1 MKRVLRI
8 INRPAIGG
16 PILNAGYLSRY
27 LGPDFETL
35 LVAGRCESHETPA
48 TELLSSMGVQ
58 VYQMDSMGRSL
69 NPLHDWKSLLEL
81 RKLIRAFKP
90 DIIHTHA
97 AKPGALG
104 RLAGYL
110 EKVPVVVHTYHG
122 HVFHSYFHPL
132 KTRVFLE
139 IERRLARVSD
149 ALIAISPEQK
159 EELTST
165 FRIAPE
171 EKFQIVPLGL
181 DLDRFQFDRASK
193 RNAFR
198 SAYGL
203 QENDIAVVITGRL
216 VPIKN
221 HSLFLNALAS
231 SKKQTG
237 QRIVGFIVGDGEM
250 RESIEEEARDLGF
263 VFSGT
268 NSRKPE
274 EDLVFTSWRTDIDTV
289 NAGAD
294 IIALTSLNEGT
305 PVSLIEASAAGCPV
319 VSTRVG
325 GVESVVLEGKTGYL
339 VERRDVDAFAARLAR
354 LAENPE
360 LRDQFGQ
367 AGAEHVR
374 SKFAYQRLVSDMTAL
389 YHELLEK
396 KQLDI

>member
-8 INRPAIGG
+8 INRSAIGG

-27 LGPDFETL
+27 LSPDFETL
-35 LVAGRCESHETPA
+35 LVSGRCESHETPA

-58 VYQMDSMGRSL
+58 VRQMDSMGRSL
-69 NPLHDWKSLLEL
+69 NPLHDWKSLQEL

-104 RLAGYL
+104 RLAGHL

-132 KTRVFLE
+132 KTRIFLE
-139 IERRLARVSD
+139 IERRLGRVSD

-159 EELTST
+159 EELTAT
-165 FRIAPE
+165 YRIAPE
-171 EKFQIVPLGL
+171 EKFRIVPLGL
-181 DLDRFQFDRASK
+181 DLDRFQFDRATK
-193 RNAFR
+193 RNVFR

-221 HSLFLNALAS
+221 HSLILQALIAV
-231 SKKQTG
+231 KKRTG
-237 QRIVGFIVGDGEM
+237 KRLIGFIVGDGEM
-250 RESIEEEARDLGF
+250 RAAIEQEARQLGF
-263 VFSGT
+263 QFSGSD
-268 NSRKPE
+268 SRTPN
-274 EDLVFTSWRTDIDTV
+274 EDLVFTSWRTDIDIV

-339 VERRDVDAFAARLAR
+339 VESRDVDAFADRLVR
-354 LAENPE
+354 LAENSE
-360 LRDQFGQ
+360 LRIQLGQ

-374 SKFAYQRLVSDMTAL
+374 SKFAYQRLVGDMAVL
-389 YHELLEK
+389 YHELLERK
-396 KQLDI
+396 RC

>member
-1 MKRVLRI
+1 MLRVIRI
-8 INRPAIGG
+8 LNRLTIGG
-16 PILNAGYLSRY
+16 PLLNGAYLTRY
-27 LGPDFETL
+27 MSPEFETL
-35 LVAGRCESHETPA
+35 LVVGRAEEHEKEAHFLTDQLGITVTYLP
-48 TELLSSMGVQ
+48 E
-58 VYQMDSMGRSL
+58 MGRSVSVL
-69 NPLHDWKSLLEL
+69 DDYRAYRKL
-81 RKLIRAFKP
+81 RKLIRDFRP
-90 DIIHTHA
+90 DIVHTHA

-104 RLAGYL
+104 RLAAKAEG
-110 EKVPVVVHTYHG
+110 VPAIVHTFHG
-122 HVFHSYFHPL
+122 HVFHSYFNPVKNRL
-132 KTRVFLE
+132 FQGV
-139 IERRLARVSD
+139 ERYLAKRSD
-149 ALIAISPEQK
+149 AIIAISPEQK
-159 EELTST
+159 IELSDV
-165 FRIAPE
+165 FRIAPSD
-171 EKFQIVPLGL
+171 KFRMIPLGL

-221 HSLFLNALAS
+221 HSLILQALSAAR
-231 SKKQTG
+231 KETG
-237 QRIVGFIVGDGEM
+237 QHIVGFIVGDGEM
-250 RESIEEEARDLGF
+250 RTAIEQKARELGF
-263 VFSGT
+263 SFSGKD
-268 NSRKPE
+268 SRE
-274 EDLVFTSWRTDIDTV
+274 NGEDLVFTSWRTDIDTI

-339 VERRDVDAFAARLAR
+339 VESGDVDAFANRIVR

-360 LRDQFGQ
+360 LRNQLGQ

-374 SKFAYQRLVSDMTAL
+374 SKFAYQRLVSDMAAL

-396 KQLDI
+396 KQVNS

>member
-1 MKRVLRI
+1 LKRVLRI

-27 LGPDFETL
+27 LSPDFETL

-58 VYQMDSMGRSL
+58 VHQMDSMGRSL
-69 NPLHDWKSLLEL
+69 YPLYDWRSLQEL
-81 RKLIRAFKP
+81 RKLIRTFNP

-132 KTRVFLE
+132 KTRIFLE
-139 IERRLARVSD
+139 IERRLGRVSD

-159 EELTST
+159 EELTAT
-165 FRIAPE
+165 YRIAPE
-171 EKFQIVPLGL
+171 EKFRIVPLGL

-221 HSLFLNALAS
+221 HSLILQALIAV
-231 SKKQTG
+231 KKRTG
-237 QRIVGFIVGDGEM
+237 KRLIGFIVGDGEM
-250 RESIEEEARDLGF
+250 RAAIEQEARQLGF
-263 VFSGT
+263 QFSGSD
-268 NSRKPE
+268 SRTPN
-274 EDLVFTSWRTDIDTV
+274 EDLVFTSWRTDIDIV

-339 VERRDVDAFAARLAR
+339 VESRDVDAFADRLVR
-354 LAENPE
+354 LAENSE
-360 LRDQFGQ
+360 LRIQLGQ

-374 SKFAYQRLVSDMTAL
+374 SKFAYQRLVCDMAVL
-389 YHELLEK
+389 YHELLERK
-396 KQLDI
+396 RS